1 MDKNELEY
9 QRSRGKVPDKF
20 YYQMSGGTAQE
31 NYNEQRRIILKGYKA
46 KKDESIFFL
55 MLKEML
61 EGTLKDLLNGLKL
74 D

>member
-1 MDKNELEY
+1 MDKNEIEY
-9 QRSRGKVPDKF
+9 LRSRGKIPDKF
-20 YYQMSGGTAQE
+20 YYQMNGKTAQE
-31 NYNEQRRIILKGYKA
+31 NYNEQRRILLKGYKA

-61 EGTLKDLLNGLKL
+61 EGTLKDLLKGLTL